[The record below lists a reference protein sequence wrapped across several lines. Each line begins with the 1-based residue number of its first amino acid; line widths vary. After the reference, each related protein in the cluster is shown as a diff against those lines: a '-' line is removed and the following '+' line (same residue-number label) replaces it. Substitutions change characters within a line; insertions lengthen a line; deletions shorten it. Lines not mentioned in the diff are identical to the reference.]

1 MGDFDTTSR
10 SVAVTTVASSVLPFL
25 AHELV
30 KHRIPE
36 YETVLYIPRKFRAQG
51 INSRLLFEGVF
62 CPGARKCDTLYGEQ
76 CLMFSVK
83 VSDMISIISRY
94 AKSKKCKKKSI
105 FTQCLQYICIYSM
118 LTIYLFCIMRYF
130 SHFVGFSFISEV
142 LNNLTRIFYF
152 YSFKILNW
160 FKL

>member
-10 SVAVTTVASSVLPFL
+10 SVATVASSVLPFL

-94 AKSKKCKKKSI
+94 AKSKKCKKKK
-105 FTQCLQYICIYSM
+105 YIYSM
-118 LTIYLFCIMRYF
+118 PTIYLYLLNAYDIPVLYNEIF
-130 SHFVGFSFISEV
+130 FSFR
-142 LNNLTRIFYF
+142 RIFIYF
-152 YSFKILNW
+152 RSS
-160 FKL
+160 